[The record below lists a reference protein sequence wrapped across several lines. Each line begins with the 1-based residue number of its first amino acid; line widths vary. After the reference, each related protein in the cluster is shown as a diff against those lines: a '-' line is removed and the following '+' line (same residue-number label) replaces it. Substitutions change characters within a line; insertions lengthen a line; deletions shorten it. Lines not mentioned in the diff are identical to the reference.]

1 MKGSQRTIRLIAGA
15 ALLGMMC
22 GCFAVR
28 IHKHVGD
35 PEPYFERAHRSVD
48 RIHRE
53 DPDRRG
59 TAHRIHVLVYNASDL
74 ELIQVAAPFWL
85 VDKCM
90 DLGDNQDEWEEEA
103 ELGER
108 YDFDW
113 RGLRELH
120 DIGPGLLVEIEDEEA
135 KILIWIE

>member
-1 MKGSQRTIRLIAGA
+1 MRVNHRLLRLAAGFI
-15 ALLGMMC
+15 LLGMMSA
-22 GCFAVR
+22 CFAVR
-28 IHKHVGD
+28 IRRDVGD
-35 PEPYFERAHRSVD
+35 PDIYFDRAFREID

-53 DPDRRG
+53 NPGRRG
-59 TAHRIHVLVYNASDL
+59 PAHKIHVLVYDSSDL
-74 ELIQVAAPFWL
+74 ELVQVTAPFWL

-90 DLGDNQDEWEEEA
+90 DLGEEPDEWDEEA

-113 RGLRELH
+113 RGLEELH
-120 DIGPGLLVEIEDEEA
+120 EIGPGLLVEIEDEEA